1 MSAIGVS
8 SGLSAA
14 RRPAA
19 VVARIVL
26 NWIAIVAVFAVVARH
41 PYSPYMLVGVV
52 LIGIEQHALGLWMHE
67 GVHWLIAGKKRRN
80 DLIVTALLSGPLFVP
95 LHAFRERHLLHHAH
109 LGAPEDTKSV
119 IFSRLDGRHFWLFLV
134 KNCLGLQVLAIAMG
148 YFARNSAA
156 RPSVRASTRL
166 WVADIAG
173 IGITQ
178 GVLLFV
184 VGHISEWTL
193 YLWFWVLPWLTINR
207 FINGLRSVIEHQ
219 PLASEHHPFTRR
231 LRPTPLDRMLFC
243 RAGFEY
249 HWAHHLCPNVPY
261 FNLASVDRL
270 RAEAPLSTP
279 GYLETLL
286 LLTRSPHR
294 PAHA

>member
-8 SGLSAA
+8 SRLSTA

-19 VVARIVL
+19 AVVRIVL
-26 NWIAIVAVFAVVARH
+26 NWMVVVAIFAVVTRH
-41 PYSPYMLVGVV
+41 PHWPYMVVGAV

-67 GVHWLIAGKKRRN
+67 GVHWLIAGKKSRN

-134 KNCLGLQVLAIAMG
+134 KSCLGVQLLAIATG

-156 RPSVRASTRL
+156 RPSARGSTRL
-166 WVADIAG
+166 WIADIAG

-184 VGHISEWTL
+184 VIHMSAWPL
-193 YLWFWVLPWLTINR
+193 YLWLWVLPWLTINR
-207 FINGLRSVIEHQ
+207 FVNGLRSVIEHQ
-219 PLASEHHPFTRR
+219 PLASEQHPFTRQ
-231 LRPTPLDRMLFC
+231 LRPTPLDRVLFC

-261 FNLASVDRL
+261 FNLATVDRQ
-270 RAEAPLSTP
+270 RAEAPVSTP

-286 LLTRSPHR
+286 LLIRSPHM
-294 PAHA
+294 PGGA

>member
-1 MSAIGVS
+1 MSAIGAS
-8 SGLSAA
+8 SRLSAA

-19 VVARIVL
+19 AVARIVL
-26 NWIAIVAVFAVVARH
+26 NWLSIVAVFAVVARH
-41 PYSPYMLVGVV
+41 PYSPYMLVGVL

-67 GVHWLIAGKKRRN
+67 GVHWLIGGKKRRN

-109 LGAPEDTKSV
+109 LGGPEDTKAV
-119 IFSRLDGRHFWLFLV
+119 IFTRLDGRHFWLFLV
-134 KNCLGLQVLAIAMG
+134 KNCLGLQLLAIATG

-184 VGHISEWTL
+184 VSHVGVWTL
-193 YLWFWVLPWLTINR
+193 YLWLWVLPWLTIVR
-207 FINGLRSVIEHQ
+207 FLNGLLSLLAHP
-219 PLASEHHPFTRR
+219 PLAS
-231 LRPTPLDRMLFC
+231 
-243 RAGFEY
+243 A
-249 HWAHHLCPNVPY
+249 
-261 FNLASVDRL
+261 
-270 RAEAPLSTP
+270 
-279 GYLETLL
+279 
-286 LLTRSPHR
+286 HR
-294 PAHA
+294 PYPRR